1 MRGIGSGPRVT
12 NLEAKLTEEAEA
24 KPEARG
30 GESRRQ
36 AVLDTAAAMFAAKG
50 YTGTSIRSIT
60 TSVGML
66 PGSIYY
72 HFKSKEDLL
81 LAVYRE
87 GVARFE
93 KAIEA
98 ALAESS
104 GEPWQVLEAVCAA
117 HLSILLNG
125 GAYTRIV
132 SPEFMRSFP
141 PAMLAI
147 LNAERDRY
155 ELRFEKLI
163 TALPLRPETDRWL
176 FKVALFGSLNWSQTW
191 YREGRYTP
199 KDIARAFI
207 AILRGEA
214 AQAAT
219 SGASS

>member
-1 MRGIGSGPRVT
+1 M
-12 NLEAKLTEEAEA
+12 EAEA

-50 YTGTSIRSIT
+50 YAGTSIRSIT

-72 HFKSKEDLL
+72 HFKSKEELL

-93 KAIEA
+93 MAIEA
-98 ALAESS
+98 ALAESR
-104 GEPWQVLEAVCAA
+104 GGPWQVLEAVCAA
-117 HLSILLNG
+117 HLSALLNG
-125 GAYTRIV
+125 GAYARIV

-141 PAMLAI
+141 PAMLAM

-155 ELRFEKLI
+155 ELHFEHLI
-163 TALPLRPETDRWL
+163 AALPLRPEADRWL

-214 AQAAT
+214 AQAST
-219 SGASS
+219 SGISS